1 MHPTPTDMASPP
13 PESIRNVSQLIGA
26 LEEGQF
32 NADASSKLEDIVRLL
47 NDALHLDRKVSAKLT
62 VTVNLTADRGVI
74 EVTGDI
80 KTKLPP
86 DVRRRTMLYV
96 ANARFL
102 SKRDP
107 KQGELGLRTLPA
119 DAPELRAVP

>member
-80 KTKLPP
+80 KTKPPP